1 MRFEYTALGAMGLIA
16 LVQKLRDAAN
26 ELEKATRV
34 MMATVMNI
42 HSTPMH
48 QSRLCHIAMSHLTSV
63 VHVHLKSLE
72 LVKETYKAP
81 METIANLVP
90 ENQFWR

>member
-1 MRFEYTALGAMGLIA
+1 MRFDYIALGLIA
-16 LVQKLRDAAN
+16 LVQKLRDAAS

-34 MMATVMNI
+34 MMAKLMNI

-63 VHVHLKSLE
+63 VNVLLE
-72 LVKETYKAP
+72 SFEPVKETCKAP
-81 METIANLVP
+81 MAAIARLVP